1 MTEATDN
8 TADGI
13 SVRLIRL
20 ADGTLIDPSTR
31 KPINEGLT
39 ARNRGDDGSREEG
52 RVSSDDEADD
62 GSDDEGTGVDIVLR
76 PVHRRSIM
84 DIALNPQQM
93 AFINNV
99 LVYTLWGLP
108 DDEVAT
114 MCNCTV
120 HDVHI
125 VRDLDDY
132 RKMYEGLL
140 EGLRAAY
147 TNTVTGI
154 FADAAPKMA
163 KKMIK
168 KADSKSAD
176 ISIAAMKDILDRA
189 GHRPADRV
197 EHNHAFGF
205 GSELVIRVIKQS
217 EEEKIPTLEL
227 NRA

>member
-1 MTEATDN
+1 MTDIDAN

-39 ARNRGDDGSREEG
+39 ARKDRKNDEETDDTPDEDT
-52 RVSSDDEADD
+52 DDEEAA
-62 GSDDEGTGVDIVLR
+62 TGIVLR
-76 PVHRRSIM
+76 PVRRRSVM

-108 DDEVAT
+108 DDEVA
-114 MCNCTV
+114 MQCNCTV

-147 TNTVTGI
+147 SDTVTGL

-168 KADSKSAD
+168 KADHKSAD
-176 ISIAAMKDILDRA
+176 ISMAAMKDILDRA
-189 GHRPADRV
+189 GHRPVDRV
-197 EHNHAFGF
+197 EHSHQFGF
-205 GSELVIRVIKQS
+205 GNELVIRVIKQS
-217 EEEKIPTLEL
+217 DEEKIPTLEL